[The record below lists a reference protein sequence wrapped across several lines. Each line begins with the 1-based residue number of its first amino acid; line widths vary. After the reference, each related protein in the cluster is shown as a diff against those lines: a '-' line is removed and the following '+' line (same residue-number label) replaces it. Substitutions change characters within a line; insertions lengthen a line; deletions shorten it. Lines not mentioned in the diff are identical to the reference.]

1 MTITPDEL
9 RDVEIRSEMRGYN
22 QDEVNK
28 LLEKAAVTIEE
39 LTARLADCERLHRGP
54 FEAPDQ

>member
-9 RDVEIRSEMRGYN
+9 RDVEIRSEMRGN
-22 QDEVNK
+22 NRDEVNK

-39 LTARLADCERLHRGP
+39 LTARLAD
-54 FEAPDQ
+54 